1 MSQHLTSVDLV
12 RAFALFG
19 ICSVNLSQMGMTD
32 EASLA
37 VPVGTIDQLARL
49 CVATFLE
56 AKSFPLFAF
65 ILGWGLAGQWERGR
79 FSGFT
84 PRHLRRCAG
93 LAVLGLLH
101 GVLVYTGD
109 ILLPYA
115 ILCLVAWPFLPAE
128 PKVLLRI
135 AAGMVALGTIILL
148 LLGFSLRFF
157 AGGGFADEVVPLSG
171 LAGSFADGTLQR
183 LQDLPVDFFSA
194 MLFNGPI
201 SLAAMLAG
209 VAAAKAR
216 FLEGPDPLARLRE
229 LVPLP
234 LRYILVA
241 GLLANFLFGWVVSFV
256 GVESLLAFPAFG
268 AVGIGSPILAG
279 LWLLL
284 LVQLAARW
292 SAPSWLLAAGRNSLS
307 AYVTQGI
314 LAGWVFGSYGLGL
327 FGNVGAAGMLGLAL
341 IIWFAS
347 CIFVAACERLLGAG
361 PLEHLLRLVTG
372 PRPPARPVPPALP
385 SS

>member
-1 MSQHLTSVDLV
+1 VSQHLTSVDLV

-32 EASLA
+32 GASLA

-56 AKSFPLFAF
+56 AKSFPVFAF

-79 FSGFT
+79 FGGFA

-115 ILCLVAWPFLPAE
+115 ILCLVAWPFLAAE

-216 FLEGPDPLARLRE
+216 FLEAPDPLARLRE

-292 SAPSWLLAAGRNSLS
+292 SAPSWLMAAGRNSLS

-327 FGNVGAAGMLGLAL
+327 FGNIGAAGMLGLAL

-347 CIFVAACERLLGAG
+347 CIFVAVCERLLGAG

>member
-1 MSQHLTSVDLV
+1 MSQHLASVDLI

-49 CVATFLE
+49 FVATFFE
-56 AKSFPLFAF
+56 AKSFPIFAF

-79 FSGFT
+79 FGGFT

-93 LAVLGLLH
+93 LAVLGILH

-115 ILCLVAWPFLPAE
+115 FLCLVAWPFLAAE

-148 LLGFSLRFF
+148 LLGFTLRF
-157 AGGGFADEVVPLSG
+157 AGGFADEVVPLSG

-209 VAAAKAR
+209 VAVAKAR
-216 FLEGPDPLARLRE
+216 FFEAPDPLARLRG
-229 LVPLP
+229 LLPLP

-241 GLLANFLFGWVVSFV
+241 GLLANLLYGCVVTFV

-268 AVGIGSPILAG
+268 ALGIGSPILAG

-284 LVQLAARW
+284 LLRLAARW
-292 SAPSWLLAAGRNSLS
+292 SAPGWLLAAGRNSLS

-327 FGNVGAAGMLGLAL
+327 FGNIGAAGMLGLAL

>member
-115 ILCLVAWPFLPAE
+115 ILCLVAWPFLAAE

-347 CIFVAACERLLGAG
+347 CIFVAACERLIGAG